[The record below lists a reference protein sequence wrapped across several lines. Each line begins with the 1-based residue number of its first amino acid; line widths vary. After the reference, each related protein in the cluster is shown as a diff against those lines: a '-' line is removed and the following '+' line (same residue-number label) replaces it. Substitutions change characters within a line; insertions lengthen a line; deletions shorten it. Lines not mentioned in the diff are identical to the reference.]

1 MRVFLAAR
9 PPKTT
14 TARPMR
20 ALKEMPTMPFA
31 LDPDFAKNPE
41 SHFDTLQVH
50 AGYSPDPVTGSA
62 ALPIYASAAFQFD
75 SAEDGAAKF
84 ALQKPGNVYGRL
96 TNTTTDSVAARI
108 AAIEGATGAVAVAS
122 GHAAE
127 ILAIT
132 NLCGAGDHIVASDS
146 LYGGTWN
153 ILLHTL
159 GDLGVETT
167 FVENNDIDAF
177 VAATRPETKLWYV
190 ETIGNPLVDVA
201 DVPAL
206 VEAANSLS
214 EPLPVFVDNTFATPY
229 IYRPAEDGAA
239 VVIESLT
246 KWIGGHGAT
255 IGGAVV
261 DTGRFDW
268 KATPGKFP
276 TLTEPDPSYH
286 GLVFADAAPQAP
298 FSTRVLANK
307 LRDFGPTLSPFAA
320 QLIGIGI
327 EDLSLRVQ
335 RHSDN
340 ALAVARFL
348 QSHPKVAWVRYPGL
362 EDDPSHEVATRIL
375 RHGFGGTVVF
385 GLKGGRE
392 AGLAVVDNVRLFTH
406 LANVGDAKSLII
418 HPAST
423 THSQLTAEQLKAAHL
438 SEDLVRLSVGI
449 ENVEDI
455 IADLDQALEKA

>member
-1 MRVFLAAR
+1 MAF
-9 PPKTT
+9 
-14 TARPMR
+14 
-20 ALKEMPTMPFA
+20 E
-31 LDPDFAKNPE
+31 LDPSFAQNPE
-41 SHFDTLQVH
+41 KHFNTLQVH
-50 AGYSPDPVTGSA
+50 AGLVPDPVTGAA

-75 SAEDGAAKF
+75 DAADGAAKF
-84 ALQKPGNVYGRL
+84 ALAKPGNVYGRL

-108 AAIEGATGAVAVAS
+108 AAVEGGTGAVALAS

-132 NLCGAGDHIVASDS
+132 NIVGAGDHIVASDS

-159 GDLGVETT
+159 ADLGVETT

-177 VAATRPETKLWYV
+177 VANTKPNTKLWYV

-206 VEAANSLS
+206 VEAANVLP
-214 EPLPVFVDNTFATPY
+214 EPVPVFVDNTFATPY
-229 IYRPAEDGAA
+229 LYRPAEDGAA

-255 IGGAVV
+255 LGGAVI
-261 DTGRFDW
+261 DSGRFDW
-268 KATPGKFP
+268 KKTPGKFP
-276 TLTEPDPSYH
+276 TITEPDPSYH
-286 GLVFADAAPQAP
+286 GVVFADAAPAAP

-307 LRDFGPTLSPFAA
+307 LRDFGPTLSPYAA
-320 QLIGIGI
+320 QLIGIGL
-327 EDLSLRVQ
+327 ETLSLRVQ

-340 ALAVARFL
+340 ALAVARWL
-348 QSHPKVAWVRYPGL
+348 KENPKVTWVRYSGL
-362 EDDPSHEVATRIL
+362 EDDPSHEIAARIL
-375 RHGFGGTVVF
+375 RHGFGGAVVF
-385 GLKGGRE
+385 GVRGGRE
-392 AGLAVVDNVRLFTH
+392 AGLKVVDNVKLFTH

-449 ENVEDI
+449 EDVDDI
-455 IADLDQALEKA
+455 IADLDQALARI

>member
-1 MRVFLAAR
+1 
-9 PPKTT
+9 
-14 TARPMR
+14 
-20 ALKEMPTMPFA
+20 MPFQ
-31 LDPDFAKNPE
+31 LDSAYAANPE
-41 SHFDTLQVH
+41 KHFDTLQVH
-50 AGYSPDPVTGSA
+50 AGWAPDPTTGSA

-75 SAEDGAAKF
+75 DAPDAAAKF
-84 ALQKPGNVYGRL
+84 ALAKPGNVYGRL
-96 TNTTTDSVAARI
+96 TNTTTDAVAARV
-108 AAIEGATGAVAVAS
+108 AAVEGAAGAVAVAS

-132 NLCGAGDHIVASDS
+132 NIVGAGDHIVASDS

-153 ILLHTL
+153 IFLHTL
-159 GDLGVETT
+159 ADLGVETT

-177 VAATRPETKLWYV
+177 VAATKPNTKLWYV

-206 VEAANSLS
+206 VEAANSLK
-214 EPLPVFVDNTFATPY
+214 EPVPVFVDNTFATPY
-229 IYRPAEDGAA
+229 LYRPAEDGAA

-255 IGGAVV
+255 LGGAVV
-261 DTGRFDW
+261 DAGTFDW
-268 KATPGKFP
+268 NKTPGKFP

-286 GLVFADAAPQAP
+286 GAIFTKAAPAAP

-307 LRDFGPTLSPFAA
+307 LRDFGPTLSPYAA
-320 QLIGIGI
+320 QLIGLGL
-327 EDLSLRVQ
+327 ETLSLRVQ

-340 ALAVARFL
+340 ALAVAKFL
-348 QSHPKVAWVRYPGL
+348 KSHPKVSWVRYSGL
-362 EDDPSHEVATRIL
+362 EDDPSHATASRL
-375 RHGFGGTVVF
+375 LHHGFGGVVVF
-385 GLKGGRE
+385 GVKGGRE
-392 AGLAVVDNVRLFTH
+392 AGLKVVDNVKLFTH

-423 THSQLTAEQLKAAHL
+423 THSQLTPDQLKAAHL

-449 ENVEDI
+449 ENVDDI
-455 IADLDQALEKA
+455 IADLDQALARA

>member
-1 MRVFLAAR
+1 
-9 PPKTT
+9 
-14 TARPMR
+14 
-20 ALKEMPTMPFA
+20 MPFE
-31 LDPDFAKNPE
+31 LNPDFAKDPA

-50 AGYSPDPVTGSA
+50 AGYAPDPTTGSA

-84 ALQKPGNVYGRL
+84 ALAKPGNVYGRL
-96 TNTTTDSVAARI
+96 TNSTTDAVAARI
-108 AAIEGATGAVAVAS
+108 AAIESAAGAVAVAS

-127 ILAIT
+127 ILALT
-132 NLCGAGDHIVASDS
+132 NLVGAGDHIVASDS

-153 ILLHTL
+153 IFLHTL

-177 VAATRPETKLWYV
+177 VAATKPNTKLWYV

-201 DVPAL
+201 NVPAL
-206 VEAANSLS
+206 VDAANALR
-214 EPLPVFVDNTFATPY
+214 EPVPVFVDNTFATPY
-229 IYRPAEDGAA
+229 LYRPAEDGAA

-255 IGGAVV
+255 LGGAVI

-268 KATPGKFP
+268 KQTPGKFS

-286 GLVFADAAPQAP
+286 GLVFADAAPAAP
-298 FSTRVLANK
+298 FATRVLANK
-307 LRDFGPTLSPFAA
+307 LRDFGPTLSPYAS
-320 QLIGIGI
+320 QLIGLGI

-348 QSHPKVAWVRYPGL
+348 KGHPKVGWVRYSGL
-362 EDDPSHEVATRIL
+362 EDDPSHEVASRL
-375 RHGFGGTVVF
+375 LHHGFGGALVF
-385 GLKGGRE
+385 GVKGGRA
-392 AGLAVVDNVRLFTH
+392 AGLKVVDKVKLFTH

-423 THSQLTAEQLKAAHL
+423 THSQLTPEQLKQAHL
-438 SEDLVRLSVGI
+438 TEDLVRLSVGI
-449 ENVEDI
+449 ENVDDI
-455 IADLDQALEKA
+455 IADLDQALAQI